1 MLTTGVLAAAMDS
14 RFAGGRALET
24 PQLNITY
31 KARDFYK
38 MRELGATWKMITEDL
53 PEPKG
58 IAPNGDAL
66 NPKPQ

>member
-1 MLTTGVLAAAMDS
+1 MLTTGALAAAMNS
-14 RFAGGRALET
+14 RFEGGRALGM
-24 PQLNITY
+24 PHLNVAY